1 MFDWKKPTAQ
11 MLGRWQPWHKGH
23 TALFKKSLE
32 ASGQVCIMI
41 RDVQNADAGMGNTDN
56 PFHFKDVVEDI
67 KEGLG
72 DEGFIYEQEYIIL
85 IVPNIVNISFGR
97 GVGYTFTEHDL
108 GEDIHAISATKIRK
122 KLRDDG
128 KIK

>member
-1 MFDWKKPTAQ
+1 
-11 MLGRWQPWHKGH
+11 
-23 TALFKKSLE
+23 
-32 ASGQVCIMI
+32 MI
-41 RDVQNADAGMGNTDN
+41 RDVQNADAGMGNNDN

-97 GVGYTFTEHDL
+97 GVGYTFTEHDI